1 MFSKL
6 KKFMGVVGINVELEI
21 PDELPLD
28 ATMLEGVVR
37 VTAKQ
42 TQHITKVKVTMKQV
56 HQEGSGAD
64 RTSKEYQIG
73 EIMITDDPFDI
84 NEGEVKEFSFRLFFM
99 RRKTADQR
107 RSEQGGLMGAMGKL
121 GKMMDNEKD
130 TFWVN
135 AMADVKGAALDPN
148 DTEEIKFA

>member
-1 MFSKL
+1 MFSRL
-6 KKFMGVVGINVELEI
+6 KKFVGAVGINVELEI
-21 PDELPLD
+21 PDQLPLD
-28 ATMLEGVVR
+28 ATTLEGVVR

-42 TQHITKVKVTMKQV
+42 TQHITRVKVTMKQV

-64 RTSKEYQIG
+64 RSSKEFQIG
-73 EIMITDDPFDI
+73 EIMITDNPFDI
-84 NEGEVKEFSFRLFFM
+84 NEGEVKEFPFRLVFM

-121 GKMMDNEKD
+121 GKVMDNEKD